1 MPNRENNMKLRLVS
15 CEKNLLL
22 YCEDGTTLEA
32 DEALLRTLFIS
43 FQSTSIFKGGKEK
56 WNSTTDRIEKAPG
69 RTLAYINESNEL
81 CITDANPFY
90 ALISS
95 VGKEEYITLKE
106 YADLHKKGVARIKL
120 LCANNQLAGAVFK
133 GGVGLSPSTHLIPR
147 IEEKKTN
154 DIQKDASIF

>member
-1 MPNRENNMKLRLVS
+1 MKLRLVS

-56 WNSTTDRIEKAPG
+56 WSSTTDRIEKAPG
-69 RTLAYINESNEL
+69 RTLAYINESDEL

-90 ALISS
+90 SLISS

-106 YADLHKKGVARIKL
+106 YADLHNKGVARIKL
-120 LCANNQLAGAVFK
+120 LCANNLLAGAVFK
-133 GGVGLSPSTHLIPR
+133 GGCWFIPINAPYPKDR
-147 IEEKKTN
+147 RKK
-154 DIQKDASIF
+154 DK